1 MATPCTLPAVRSR
14 IAVAIALGASAAAA
28 VAWTRDAPP
37 APPAPSIKIVDV
49 RPLWTPDA
57 GLRDFVTHVAKVR
70 VAITG
75 WGLLPYHP
83 GASARDNRP
92 HAGHWRL
99 YLDGY
104 SLGDTQGRST
114 VSYTTYLPPGTHW
127 LAAELSNADG
137 TSPRPPVWSEPVTV
151 DVPRVVRCWQTGWRG
166 PIRRLTC
173 RIGTEKHEVKARG

>member
-166 PIRRLTC
+166 PDPSPYVPNWNGET
-173 RIGTEKHEVKARG
+173 